1 MSQDD
6 RQTDITPEDPDL
18 TPPEGDELEEGNTEI
33 DDEPMGVPADGDSTV
48 NDQPGIPRDGEPPA
62 SE

>member
-1 MSQDD
+1 MTE

-18 TPPEGDELEEGNTEI
+18 EKPDSEEPLEEGNTEVP
-33 DDEPMGVPADGDSTV
+33 DEPMGVPAEGESSV
-48 NDQPGIPRDGEPPA
+48 GDQPGIPEGEPPA

>member
-1 MSQDD
+1 MSEE

-18 TPPEGDELEEGNTEI
+18 EHPADDELRGGEAEI
-33 DDEPMGVPADGDSTV
+33 DDEPLGVPADGDSSV
-48 NDQPGIPRDGEPPA
+48 NEQPGIPAEGEPPA